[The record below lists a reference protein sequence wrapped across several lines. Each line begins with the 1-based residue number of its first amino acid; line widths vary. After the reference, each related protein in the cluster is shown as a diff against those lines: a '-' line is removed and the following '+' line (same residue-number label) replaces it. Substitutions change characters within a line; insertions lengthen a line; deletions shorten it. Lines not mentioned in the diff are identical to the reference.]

1 MTVARADLALPV
13 TPFVSSDA
21 AFRFVTIDI
30 KRDWGWVSSKL
41 QCHLVEDSGG
51 FLAVDRHGDYCAA
64 IVFDSFTAT
73 SACCHIL
80 IENPLVI
87 RRGFLQMAAKA
98 IFVHGGRH
106 VIIGLTPANN
116 DKALEFN
123 RRIGWKEV
131 YRVRDGYAFG
141 IDCVIHEMRREE
153 CRWLSKEDRYHG

>member
-1 MTVARADLALPV
+1 M
-13 TPFVSSDA
+13 
-21 AFRFVTIDI
+21 
-30 KRDWGWVSSKL
+30 
-41 QCHLVEDSGG
+41 
-51 FLAVDRHGDYCAA
+51 
-64 IVFDSFTAT
+64 
-73 SACCHIL
+73 
-80 IENPLVI
+80 I

-116 DKALEFN
+116 GKALEFN

-141 IDCVIHEMRREE
+141 IDYVIHEMRREE